1 MTKTPRTL
9 RAIDLCCGAGGWSC
23 AARGLPIKIELGVDF
38 WDVCRRT
45 HTLNH
50 PWTAF
55 LEADI
60 RRDDI
65 CNDIFHAVGGDEPGR
80 VDLILGAIPCAW
92 LTHLRSKAKHNEPS
106 AEEMAAERAT
116 LAATLAIVERLGP
129 RWWCLEDVVQ
139 LEAELPPGTPCW
151 KCSSAVFSAQ
161 ARRRLYVG
169 KFPPPLFPVASTKMA
184 RDVLRPGP
192 YRIGRRAADRELVK
206 SRSNQSDTAYVQ
218 GRDEKLRTVTAI
230 TSRRDSE
237 FVIADPAIPGGR
249 RQIEWQEMAAAQG
262 FPADYVF
269 YGSPGDV
276 AKQISQAIQIDTG
289 RAILREI
296 VRDAGGALT
305 GARRCPQAS

>member
-1 MTKTPRTL
+1 MRTRL
-9 RAIDLCCGAGGWSC
+9 IRAIDLCCGAGGWSC
-23 AARGLPIKIELGVDF
+23 AARGLPIEIVLAVDF

-45 HTLNH
+45 HILNH
-50 PWTAF
+50 PQTPF

-60 RRDDI
+60 RRVDVI
-65 CNDIFHAVGGDEPGR
+65 NDIFSAIGGAELGR
-80 VDLILGAIPCAW
+80 VDLILGAIPCEW
-92 LTHLRSKAKHNEPS
+92 LTTRRSKAMHNEPS

-116 LAATLAIVERLGP
+116 LAAALAIVERLGP

-192 YRIGRRAADRELVK
+192 YRIGRLAADRELAK
-206 SRSNQSDTAYVQ
+206 SKTFQAHTAYSQ
-218 GRDEKLRTVTAI
+218 GLDEKLRTVTAI
-230 TSRRDSE
+230 TSRRDAE
-237 FVIADPAIPGGR
+237 FVITDPAIPGGR

-296 VRDAGGALT
+296 VRDAGAA
-305 GARRCPQAS
+305 ARGGRTK

>member
-23 AARGLPIKIELGVDF
+23 AARGLPIEIVLAVDF

-45 HTLNH
+45 HILNH
-50 PWTAF
+50 PQTPF

-65 CNDIFHAVGGDEPGR
+65 VNDILGAVGGGEPGR
-80 VDLILGAIPCAW
+80 VDLVLGAIPCEW
-92 LTHLRSKAKHNEPS
+92 LTHRRSKVMHNAPS

-116 LAATLAIVERLGP
+116 LAAALAIVERLGP

-169 KFPPPLFPVASTKMA
+169 KFPPPLFPVASPALA

-192 YRIGRRAADRELVK
+192 YRIGRRASDRELAK
-206 SRSNQSDTAYVQ
+206 SKTFQAHTAYSQ
-218 GRDEKLRTVTAI
+218 GLDEKLRTVTAI
-230 TSRRDSE
+230 TSRRDAE
-237 FVIADPAIPGGR
+237 FVIVDPAIPGGR

-269 YGSPGDV
+269 FGSPGDV
-276 AKQISQAIQIDTG
+276 AKQIGQAIQIDTG

-296 VRDAGGALT
+296 VRDAIS
-305 GARRCPQAS
+305 ARERFKGDTP

>member
-50 PWTAF
+50 PRTAF

-65 CNDIFHAVGGDEPGR
+65 CDAILKAVGGG
-80 VDLILGAIPCAW
+80 VDLIVGAIPCEW
-92 LTHLRSKAKHNEPS
+92 LTHLRSKAMHNEPS

-116 LAATLAIVERLGP
+116 LAAALAIVERLGP

-139 LEAELPPGTPCW
+139 LERELPPGTPCW

-206 SRSNQSDTAYVQ
+206 SRSFPSDTAYVQ

-230 TSRRDSE
+230 TSRRDAD
-237 FVIADPAIPGGR
+237 FVITDPAIPGGR

-269 YGSPGDV
+269 YGSPGEV
-276 AKQISQAIQIDTG
+276 AKQIGQAIQIDTG

-296 VRDAGGALT
+296 VRDAGAA
-305 GARRCPQAS
+305 ARGGRTK